1 MSVALCLTWGPLY
14 PFCHK
19 YIQDHGVELLEKIS
33 QGIDPEKICKEY
45 ICLASRKHLI
55 TKQQAIKADLCTI
68 CIDTLNTTK
77 TLLAQNVTEEKIIN
91 FISITICLGLGP
103 LALPCRNFV
112 KEKGP
117 IILASL
123 SQDIDPQVICKQIT
137 LCGENIFQKL
147 FLRLNKK

>member
-1 MSVALCLTWGPLY
+1 MY

-33 QGIDPEKICKEY
+33 QDIDPETICKEF
-45 ICLASRKHLI
+45 ICLANKKKSIEKHVI
-55 TKQQAIKADLCTI
+55 TKQQAIKEDLCTI

-117 IILASL
+117 LILASL

-137 LCGENIFQKL
+137 LCGANIFQKL
-147 FLRLNKK
+147 FLKNKLF